1 MRGGWFR
8 VPGSRECRRTL
19 RGPIRSVRRGRP
31 CAGPPNGRPP
41 GSPLRWPVSR
51 ATTRVA
57 PLWSE
62 TERHGVSRPLTVEVA
77 RVQQARRIRGFRAHR
92 GPVGFALG
100 EAESVIRMDESTR
113 GRAPGSQRVVCA
125 PDLCDMRLLGR
136 QPESGP
142 SLQRLFQEAGSA
154 NRSSLSLLRNS
165 VAGCSARRIG
175 DLLGLPRSTA
185 PSPAVP
191 ILGLYEGRLRDLIH
205 LYKFRS
211 ARALAWPLSDC
222 LQKHFADLEFK
233 GLVPVPSH
241 PGRIRARGFDAVGLM
256 ARRLSRKC
264 RVPVA
269 NALARVRA
277 TRPQFGLNGPAR
289 VRNLRGAFRMKRG
302 EQLPVGNLLVLDD
315 VLTTGTTI
323 SELASVIAAQRG
335 VREVCA
341 LTLARTPLFG
351 DSGC

>member
-191 ILGLYEGRLRDLIH
+191 MLAVVRGQVARPHSPLQVSVGEGPGLASLRLPVR
-205 LYKFRS
+205 
-211 ARALAWPLSDC
+211 
-222 LQKHFADLEFK
+222 
-233 GLVPVPSH
+233 VPSKALRR
-241 PGRIRARGFDAVGLM
+241 PRIQGSGSCPFSSRQDPCQRIRRRWADGPAPVQEVPCPRCKRPGQSPGHSSPVRFERPGQGSQPERCVSDE
-256 ARRLSRKC
+256 ARRA
-264 RVPVA
+264 VA
-269 NALARVRA
+269 GRQPA
-277 TRPQFGLNGPAR
+277 GPR
-289 VRNLRGAFRMKRG
+289 
-302 EQLPVGNLLVLDD
+302 
-315 VLTTGTTI
+315 
-323 SELASVIAAQRG
+323 
-335 VREVCA
+335 
-341 LTLARTPLFG
+341 
-351 DSGC
+351 